1 MSFFNTLPFLSF
13 LVLSGIL
20 IERILFLKKKG
31 IRISSKAG
39 REKRTVFLL
48 PAFGLVLLL
57 WLFEVVKPALCLSFF
72 VLPESF
78 SDILIQ
84 NNFVRI
90 MGAVFLVCALFLW
103 TVTLIH
109 FKNSLRFGLNSG
121 NQGHLITSG
130 IFSFSRNPFFLSLD
144 IYFLGITLVF
154 PNLFF
159 IVFTIVAIISIHFFI
174 LKEERFLTHY
184 YGEEYRNYCRKTSR
198 YLALFRK

>member
-31 IRISSKAG
+31 IQLYSKAG
-39 REKRTVFLL
+39 RKNTVRFFL
-48 PAFGLVLLL
+48 PAFGLVFLL
-57 WLFEVVKPALCLSFF
+57 WLLEIIKPALCFSFS
-72 VLPESF
+72 VLPEF
-78 SDILIQ
+78 LSDILIQ
-84 NNFVRI
+84 NNLVRI
-90 MGAVFLVCALFLW
+90 IGTIFLVCALVLW

-174 LKEERFLTHY
+174 LKEERFLTRY
-184 YGEEYRNYCRKTSR
+184 YGEEYRNYRKKTSR
-198 YLALFRK
+198 YLTLFRK